1 QDGPNFLGIED
12 VKEDN
17 LVAVEAQRLDGANDA
32 FWRLVEI
39 GNDHHQAAPAEKLLK
54 VAHRLAEVG
63 ARARLGE
70 LESAQE
76 PGELPLA
83 RRRPDVVAHLVVEA
97 VETRSVALI
106 VDGKIEER
114 GGDVAGVT

>member
-1 QDGPNFLGIED
+1 LLSRVIGSHLHLLFGFQIHQDSGLAEYGPNFLRIED
-12 VKEDN
+12 VKEDD

-32 FWRLVEI
+32 FGRFIEI
-39 GNDHHQAAPAEKLLK
+39 GNDHDQAAPAEKLLK

-76 PGELPLA
+76 PGELP
-83 RRRPDVVAHLVVEA
+83 
-97 VETRSVALI
+97 
-106 VDGKIEER
+106 
-114 GGDVAGVT
+114 